1 MIRRK
6 QLAIALSKLQGFQK
20 PKIYLEQYMSDSEEI
35 SKILWEAMS
44 YEDVVD
50 KVILDPGAGT
60 GVIGIGALIL
70 GAKKVIFIEKDQDA
84 IDILKE
90 NLKQV
95 EDLFEG
101 EYEII
106 KHNFL
111 TLDELKVDTI
121 IQNPPFGTRDE
132 HADIN
137 FLKKGFEIANNIYT
151 IHKTSTI
158 HYIKDLIFK
167 EGFNLF
173 YEYNFHYPLKNTYE
187 HQIKK
192 VKKIETTS
200 LGFTKEAIE

>member
-35 SKILWEAMS
+35 SNILWEAMS
-44 YEDVVD
+44 YEDIID
-50 KVILDPGAGT
+50 KTILDPGAGT

-70 GAKKVIFIEKDQDA
+70 GAKKVIFVEKDQDA
-84 IDILKE
+84 IDILKQ
-90 NLKQV
+90 NITQV

-111 TLDELKVDTI
+111 TLDEIKVDTI
-121 IQNPPFGTRDE
+121 VQNPPFGTRDE

-137 FLKKGFEIANNIYT
+137 FLKKGFEITNNIYT

-187 HQIKK
+187 HQTKK
-192 VKKIETTS
+192 VKKIETTA
-200 LGFTKEAIE
+200 LGFTKEEI